1 MNPLVP
7 LTALFIYLWILF
19 FINIWIIPNP
29 EIIIEYIKTLNLELI
44 LIIMFIIILLES
56 IIYIWFYLPG
66 QFIAVLLVI
75 TYSKSIIDIF
85 YLTIISI
92 IAVTIW
98 AFINYN
104 IWYFISKENKT
115 KTKNI
120 DYKKLLFS
128 MIHINTIA
136 LFVFDQWIKKAP
148 KKIIYMTWLLN
159 IPYYF
164 LIIWVTYLLK
174 DEIMTI
180 SENSYILIFIL
191 ILWFIYSFIKNKY
204 KLIN

>member
-1 MNPLVP
+1 MKPLVP
-7 LTALFIYLWILF
+7 LSALMIYIVIVLL
-19 FINIWIIPNP
+19 INNWLIPNP
-29 EIIIEYIKTLNLELI
+29 ENIIDYIRGLDINMVLFF
-44 LIIMFIIILLES
+44 MFLIILLES
-56 IIYIWFYLPG
+56 IIYIWFYLPW

-75 TYSKSIIDIF
+75 TYSQNFIDII
-85 YLTIISI
+85 YLTFISI
-92 IAVTIW
+92 LAVTIW

-104 IWYFISKENKT
+104 LWKLLSKKEKT
-115 KTKNI
+115 ETKIN
-120 DYKKLLFS
+120 YKKLLFS

-164 LIIWVTYLLK
+164 LIIWVTYILK
-174 DEIMTI
+174 DEIMTL
-180 SENSYILIFIL
+180 SENWFIIIFLLLI
-191 ILWFIYSFIKNKY
+191 WFIYSLIKNKY